1 MKGEEERSVPGSG
14 NGMCKGPEAGKQ
26 IEMIRHQE
34 GRQSYRAK
42 KVQLDLW
49 EVKPRQVFIF
59 VLKAMGA
66 TDRS

>member
-1 MKGEEERSVPGSG
+1 
-14 NGMCKGPEAGKQ
+14 MCKGPEAREQ
-26 IEMIRHQE
+26 IEMIRDQE

-42 KVQLDLW
+42 KVKLDLW
-49 EVKPRQVFIF
+49 EVKPRQMFIF